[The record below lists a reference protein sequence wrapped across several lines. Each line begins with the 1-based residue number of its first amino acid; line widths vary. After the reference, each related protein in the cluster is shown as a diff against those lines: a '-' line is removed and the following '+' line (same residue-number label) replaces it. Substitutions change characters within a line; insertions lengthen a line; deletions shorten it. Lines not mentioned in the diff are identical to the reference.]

1 VGSVHQMI
9 LEVMC
14 YLCRR
19 KGTSSKTC
27 Q

>member
-1 VGSVHQMI
+1 MI

-19 KGTSSKTC
+19 KGISSKTC